1 MCNREYEGIAVVCKL
16 EGLVANMAL
25 RPAFLAERYRVVKQV
40 LFASIKPQTLLVC
53 FPLVLSHKQQVENT
67 KQNNRRTRSTSKR

>member
-25 RPAFLAERYRVVKQV
+25 RPAFLAERYRVVKHV
-40 LFASIKPQTLLVC
+40 LFASIKPQTHLLC
-53 FPLVLSHKQQVENT
+53 FSLVLSHKQHTAEG
-67 KQNNRRTRSTSKR
+67 